1 MFEKLKLKN
10 KGMLLNT
17 KDTSYIKAYCNSN
30 FEKSVL
36 KKMIPVLFEQGFLVK
51 YDPTKKNIF
60 LVARKPKNW
69 DYKQL
74 CNIIKLNKIE
84 NEFIMFQN
92 LSFAITED
100 GFYGYS
106 IIILNP
112 VNNGRALYIVKDG
125 KIEYIED

>member
-1 MFEKLKLKN
+1 K
-10 KGMLLNT
+10 T
-17 KDTSYIKAYCNSN
+17 YCNSN

-36 KKMIPVLFEQGFLVK
+36 KKIIPILFFFFFLIK

-60 LVARKPKNW
+60 LVTRKRKNW

-74 CNIIKLNKIE
+74 CNIIKHNKTE
-84 NEFIMFQN
+84 NNFIMFQN

-125 KIEYIED
+125 KIEYVED